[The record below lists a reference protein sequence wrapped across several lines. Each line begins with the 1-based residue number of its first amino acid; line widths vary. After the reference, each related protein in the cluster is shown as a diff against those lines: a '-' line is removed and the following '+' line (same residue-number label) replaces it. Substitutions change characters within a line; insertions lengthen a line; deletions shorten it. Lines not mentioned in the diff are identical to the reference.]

1 MTAEELGRHITAT
14 PFRAFSLRV
23 PDGRDIPVRARDF
36 ILLSPSGRMAYV
48 FQPDDSHDVLDVLMI
63 TGVHYDAPMSTNG
76 QPHSPNA

>member
-1 MTAEELGRHITAT
+1 MTAEELKRHITAT
-14 PFRAFSLRV
+14 PFRPFFLRV

-63 TGVHYDAPMSTNG
+63 TGVHFDAPAHANG
-76 QPHSPNA
+76 QSQAPHP